1 VESSQVEPSRH
12 SAGTS
17 FPLHKFIDESSPL
30 RTRLKH
36 GKRAMERSLSW
47 DEFAVCEPLYLDPLS
62 FRDEELHLAGV
73 LKNIRLLLAQVID
86 EKQKNLLKYS
96 KKIEGTKRN
105 SLFFVNF

>member
-1 VESSQVEPSRH
+1 MRVPPCAQDSSTGKGLWKGRCLEMNSLY
-12 SAGTS
+12 A
-17 FPLHKFIDESSPL
+17 SPL
-30 RTRLKH
+30 D
-36 GKRAMERSLSW
+36 S
-47 DEFAVCEPLYLDPLS
+47 LS